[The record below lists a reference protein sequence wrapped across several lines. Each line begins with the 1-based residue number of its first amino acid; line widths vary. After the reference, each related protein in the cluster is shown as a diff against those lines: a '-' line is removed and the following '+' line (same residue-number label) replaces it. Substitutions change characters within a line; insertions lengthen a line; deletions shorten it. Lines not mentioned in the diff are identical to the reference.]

1 MEGQSMLFRGLSAIA
16 TTVLLCVSAQAARAD
31 TFLIMAEETG
41 CMWCAMWDRQI
52 APIYPKTPEG
62 RAAPLRKINIHGEL
76 PDDVVLT
83 GRITYTPTFILVDEG
98 REVSRIEGYPGEDFF
113 WGLLGKMLKE
123 AGIDHDKSG

>member
-1 MEGQSMLFRGLSAIA
+1 MERQSMLFRRISALTA
-16 TTVLLCVSAQAARAD
+16 AVTLCIVAPAARAE

-62 RAAPLRKINIHGEL
+62 RAAPLKKINIHGEL

>member
-1 MEGQSMLFRGLSAIA
+1 MKRQLMLFRGISA
-16 TTVLLCVSAQAARAD
+16 SAAAVMLYLAAPAARAE
-31 TFLIMAEETG
+31 TFLIMAEEIG

-62 RAAPLRKINIHGEL
+62 RAAPLRKIDIHGEL

>member
-1 MEGQSMLFRGLSAIA
+1 MERQSMLFRRISALTA
-16 TTVLLCVSAQAARAD
+16 AVTLCIVAPAARAE

-62 RAAPLRKINIHGEL
+62 RAAPWKKINIHGEL